1 MRCTSFLLVPRRCD
15 RFREVF
21 GPKLALLNPFAD
33 RVVKPS
39 NNQRKIGPKKKNIE
53 KKRKR
58 EKTHKKSETET
69 ETEQGEGERE
79 NNGNSCTGFLFNPSS
94 CRGSRS
100 SNLCRSEVYGFIVL
114 RSHDERASAKNTTQ
128 RRSFCFLT
136 PSSMLTI
143 CNCCAA
149 VTG

>member
-1 MRCTSFLLVPRRCD
+1 MRCTPFLLVPRRCD

-39 NNQRKIGPKKKNIE
+39 NNQRKIGQKKKNIE

-58 EKTHKKSETET
+58 EKTHKKIRDSDRA
-69 ETEQGEGERE
+69 GREGERE

-114 RSHDERASAKNTTQ
+114 RSRDERASAKNTRQ
-128 RRSFCFLT
+128 GRSFCFLT
-136 PSSMLTI
+136 PSLMLTI